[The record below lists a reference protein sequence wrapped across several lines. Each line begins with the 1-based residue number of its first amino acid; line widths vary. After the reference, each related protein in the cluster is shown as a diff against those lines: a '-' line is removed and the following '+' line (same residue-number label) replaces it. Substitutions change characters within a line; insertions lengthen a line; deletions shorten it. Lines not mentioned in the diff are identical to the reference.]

1 MANKELDKVKEND
14 KASNNLKKLK
24 TKKKHAVQKLMQL
37 EQKSKVDNVKME
49 KKLNTQWD
57 KFCLSLKKSDFNKA

>member
-24 TKKKHAVQKLMQL
+24 TKKKHAVQKLM
-37 EQKSKVDNVKME
+37 
-49 KKLNTQWD
+49 
-57 KFCLSLKKSDFNKA
+57 